1 MTHFSRLTLSV
12 SLTLALFCNIFPLEL
27 TPTKNNV
34 SGEVLDESIEFIL
47 FVKDHQHMNQSSWL

>member
-12 SLTLALFCNIFPLEL
+12 SLTLALFCSIFPLEL

-34 SGEVLDESIEFIL
+34 SGEVLDESIEYP
-47 FVKDHQHMNQSSWL
+47 VC